1 RKLPYQ
7 HLSRRN
13 LVFREPEKSLLP
25 TNAHFEAL
33 REHSF
38 DLGVLDRTVRRRKV
52 RRVLRGNLVERHSSI
67 GRPLLVRTA
76 LRDRCG
82 TACPITP
89 PSSCP
94 AIRAP
99 PVFTVT
105 TPTRRRSVKIRS

>member
-1 RKLPYQ
+1 DSDRPGCGLVWLFRKLPYQ

-76 LRDRCG
+76 LRGEG
-82 TACPITP
+82 TSQCTVPSDTP
-89 PSSCP
+89 RVSS
-94 AIRAP
+94 
-99 PVFTVT
+99 
-105 TPTRRRSVKIRS
+105 PTS